1 MRGNRRSALKF
12 EFGAPRGG
20 ASTSTFAKKMA
31 VRFINVD
38 LDIEST
44 KSLDYVCL
52 ELSRSGIHHLHCG
65 PSGRGFFARLECAE
79 GGDTCEADSVI
90 CKFCDAIESLDE
102 RASNEW
108 KAAYRRCFDLG
119 YETSGSDLCWQSDL
133 QHQTLSRVVALG
145 ASIAFTVYPRDQS
158 EQDET
163 GQPPLAALS
172 ATSHIISTSTP
183 ASTPAPAS
191 GGASS

>member
-1 MRGNRRSALKF
+1 
-12 EFGAPRGG
+12 
-20 ASTSTFAKKMA
+20 MA
-31 VRFINVD
+31 VQFINVD

-44 KSLDYVCL
+44 KSLDYLCL

-65 PSGRGFFARLECAE
+65 PSGRGFFAKLECAD
-79 GGDTCEADSVI
+79 GGDTSEAASVI

-102 RASNEW
+102 RASNER
-108 KAAYRRCFDLG
+108 KAAHRRCFDLG
-119 YETSGSDLCWQSDL
+119 YATSGSDLCWQTEL
-133 QHQTLSRVVALG
+133 QHKTLSRVVALG
-145 ASIAFTVYPRDQS
+145 ASIVFTVYPRDQS

-172 ATSHIISTSTP
+172 ATSFVISTSP
-183 ASTPAPAS
+183 PVSTPAPAS